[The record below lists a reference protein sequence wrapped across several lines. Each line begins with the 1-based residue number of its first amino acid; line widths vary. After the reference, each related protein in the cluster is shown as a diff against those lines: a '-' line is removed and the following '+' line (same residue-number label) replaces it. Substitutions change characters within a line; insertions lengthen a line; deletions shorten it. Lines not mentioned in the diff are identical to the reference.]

1 MFVFCTPDD
10 LVAFA
15 DWISFAMADIVD
27 TSSQSRIIR
36 RILRMEPRIFLS
48 PPHMGGNE
56 ATYVSQAFES
66 NWIAPLGP
74 FVDRFERELSE
85 YLGGLGVC
93 ALSSGTAALHL
104 ALLALGIGP
113 GDRVYCSDFTFSASC
128 NVIKYCGAE
137 PVFID
142 SDFDSWQ
149 MDPALLAEQLE
160 TDEALG
166 KLPKAVIVVD
176 LYGIAANH
184 DAIEKICDRYGIPIV
199 EDSAEA
205 LGSRRNGRLCGTFG
219 TVSAFSFNGNK
230 IITTSGGGALVSRD
244 PKIVERAHFLAT
256 QAREKRPYYH
266 HTTIGYNYRLSNLL
280 AAVGC
285 GQLEVLDDRVE
296 KRRAIFARYVEYLA
310 DIEGISFM
318 PEPDGAVSNKWL
330 TVVQID
336 PKVIRQSPE
345 DIRLALESEN
355 IESRWVWKPMHM
367 QPVFEGLD
375 FVGGNVCRTIFERGL
390 CLPSGSALTKAQ
402 QMRIC
407 DAIRKAVRI

>member
-1 MFVFCTPDD
+1 
-10 LVAFA
+10 
-15 DWISFAMADIVD
+15 
-27 TSSQSRIIR
+27 
-36 RILRMEPRIFLS
+36 
-48 PPHMGGNE
+48 MGGSE
-56 ATYVSQAFES
+56 SVYVSQAFAS

-74 FVDRFERELSE
+74 FVDRFERELGA
-85 YLGGLGVC
+85 YLEGMGVC

-104 ALLALGIGP
+104 ALVALGVGK

-128 NVIKYCGAE
+128 NVVKYCGAE

-142 SDFDSWQ
+142 SELDSWQ
-149 MDPALLAEQLE
+149 IDPHLLAEKLE
-160 TDEALG
+160 ADSKVG

-176 LYGIAANH
+176 LYGIPANY
-184 DAIEKICDRYGIPIV
+184 DVIEPLCAQYGVPIV

-219 TVSAFSFNGNK
+219 DVSAFSFNGNK

-244 PKIVERAHFLAT
+244 AAVVERAHFLAT
-256 QAREKRPYYH
+256 QAREKEPYYH

-285 GQLEVLDDRVE
+285 GQLEVLDDRIE
-296 KRRAIFARYVEYLA
+296 KRRAIFSRYVEYLA

-318 PEPDGAVSNKWL
+318 PEPEGAVSNKWL
-330 TVVQID
+330 TVIQID
-336 PKVIRQSPE
+336 PKVITRSQE
-345 DIRLALESEN
+345 DIRLALEADN

-367 QPVFEGLD
+367 QPVYADAEC
-375 FVGGNVCRTIFERGL
+375 VGGSVCRTIFERGL
-390 CLPSGSALTKAQ
+390 CLPSGSALSKAQ
-402 QMRIC
+402 QMRVC